1 MDNINLGELPI
12 MRSTVFIIPAAATAM
27 LVAVAP
33 AAAQLD
39 VIQAHDYNFAA
50 DELNKEKEILAG
62 LDKEIGQT
70 TELVKGCSL
79 LNQKLVH
86 LKTSDTQLDK
96 MIESAHLL
104 KRRKEEE
111 NAVKLKKTTGTSIDT
126 TQSDITRMCASL
138 PNNGA

>member
-1 MDNINLGELPI
+1 